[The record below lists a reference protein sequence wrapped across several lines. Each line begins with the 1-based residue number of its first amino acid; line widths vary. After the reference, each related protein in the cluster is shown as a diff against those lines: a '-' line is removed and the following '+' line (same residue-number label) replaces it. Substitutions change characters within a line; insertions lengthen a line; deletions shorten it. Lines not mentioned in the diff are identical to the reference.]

1 MKYFKTLVFLVIIHL
16 QYNIYAQ
23 DKNFFNLKLEDT
35 LNYWGNKIVDNTED
49 FVKYNANEHFTEILL
64 NSINQKNSI
73 NYEYDSLKTAFN
85 YISPDK
91 KFRIFNW
98 TLPKKDGTFEYFGI
112 IQSYNKKTKKYD
124 IYQLKDKSA
133 EITFPENAML
143 GSEKWYGALY
153 YKAIYKK
160 WKGKKYY
167 TFLAWDG
174 NNNVS
179 RKKII
184 EVLTLDETG
193 KPIFG
198 APVFKFE
205 NKIYKRIIFEF
216 KATSILTLRY
226 EKQFAKKGK
235 DKKWM
240 IIYDRLIPEESN
252 LKGFYQFYIPDKTTM
267 DAFYFS
273 KGKWVQVKNIDV
285 RGEKKHFVQKRTD
298 FK

>member
-1 MKYFKTLVFLVIIHL
+1 MRYFKTLVFLVIIHL

-23 DKNFFNLKLEDT
+23 DKNIFNPKLEDT
-35 LNYWGNKIVDNTED
+35 LNYWGNKILDNTED
-49 FVKYNANEHFTEILL
+49 FVKYNANEHFMEILL
-64 NSINQKNSI
+64 KSIKQKNSI
-73 NYEYDSLKTAFN
+73 KYHYDSLKTS
-85 YISPDK
+85 YCYTSPDK
-91 KFRIFNW
+91 KFRLFNW

-112 IQSYNKKTKKYD
+112 IQSYNKISKEYD

-133 EITFPENAML
+133 EIIFPENTIT

-160 WKGKKYY
+160 WKGNKYY

-179 RKKII
+179 QKKII
-184 EVLTLDETG
+184 EVLTFDKKG

-198 APVFKFE
+198 LPIFKFE
-205 NKIYKRIIFEF
+205 NKIYKRIIFEY
-216 KATSILTLRY
+216 KANSTLTLRY
-226 EKQFAKKGK
+226 EKQYVKKGK
-235 DKKWM
+235 DKRWL
-240 IIYDRLIPEESN
+240 IIYDRLIPEELN

-285 RGEKKHFVQKRTD
+285 RGKKKHFVQKRID
-298 FK
+298 F